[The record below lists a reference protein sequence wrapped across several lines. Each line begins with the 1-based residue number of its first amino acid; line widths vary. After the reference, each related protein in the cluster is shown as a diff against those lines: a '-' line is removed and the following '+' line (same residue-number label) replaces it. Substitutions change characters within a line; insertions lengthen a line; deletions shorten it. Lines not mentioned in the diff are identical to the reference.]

1 LPIENIP
8 EKTTIS
14 NPEVAYLGDVRNKSK
29 IREVVSVGL
38 WKRFSSVMISS
49 LRGIERGI
57 NGETLLCGF
66 CSHERR
72 ALMDDG
78 DA

>member
-1 LPIENIP
+1 
-8 EKTTIS
+8 
-14 NPEVAYLGDVRNKSK
+14 
-29 IREVVSVGL
+29 
-38 WKRFSSVMISS
+38 MISS